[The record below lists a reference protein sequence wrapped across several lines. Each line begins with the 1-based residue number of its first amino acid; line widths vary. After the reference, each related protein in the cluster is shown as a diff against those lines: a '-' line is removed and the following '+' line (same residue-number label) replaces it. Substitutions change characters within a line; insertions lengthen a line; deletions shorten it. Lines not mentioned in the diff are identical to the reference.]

1 MDYQIVWSPEAVAD
15 VEAIASYIARDS
27 AAYAQ
32 AVVEKILE
40 TARQVGEF
48 PSLGRMVPE
57 LAQET
62 IRERFVYSYRL
73 IYRIRNDTITIAAVI
88 HGRRLLRPI
97 RERLTGSEDD
107 PAGA

>member
-1 MDYQIVWSPEAVAD
+1 MDYHVVWSPEAVAD

-27 AAYAQ
+27 AAYAR

-40 TARQVGEF
+40 TAHQVREF
-48 PSLGRMVPE
+48 PLLGRMVPE

-88 HGRRLLRPI
+88 HGQRLLRLI
-97 RERLTGSEDD
+97 RERLEGPEDD
-107 PAGA
+107 LAGA

>member
-1 MDYQIVWSPEAVAD
+1 MDYQVVWSPEAVAD

-27 AAYAQ
+27 AAYAR

-40 TARQVGEF
+40 TARQLCEF
-48 PSLGRMVPE
+48 PFLGRMVLE
-57 LAQET
+57 LAQAS

-88 HGRRLLRPI
+88 HGRRLLGPI
-97 RERLTGSEDD
+97 RERLEGPEDD

>member
-1 MDYQIVWSPEAVAD
+1 MDYQVVWSPEALAD

-48 PSLGRMVPE
+48 PLLGRRVPE
-57 LAQET
+57 LAQDI

-97 RERLTGSEDD
+97 RERLEGHEDD

>member
-40 TARQVGEF
+40 TARQVCEF
-48 PSLGRMVPE
+48 PMLGRMVPE

-97 RERLTGSEDD
+97 RERLEGPEDD

>member
-1 MDYQIVWSPEAVAD
+1 MDYQVVWSPEAVAD

-27 AAYAQ
+27 AAYGQ

-40 TARQVGEF
+40 TARQVREF
-48 PSLGRMVPE
+48 PLLGRMVPE

-97 RERLTGSEDD
+97 RERLEGHDDD
-107 PAGA
+107 PVEE

>member
-40 TARQVGEF
+40 TARQVCEF
-48 PSLGRMVPE
+48 PFLGRMVPE

-88 HGRRLLRPI
+88 HGRRLLRSI
-97 RERLTGSEDD
+97 RERLEGSEDD
-107 PAGA
+107 PAGT

>member
-1 MDYQIVWSPEAVAD
+1 MDYQVVWSPEALAD

-40 TARQVGEF
+40 TAHQVGEF
-48 PSLGRMVPE
+48 PFLGRMVPE
-57 LAQET
+57 VAQDT

-88 HGRRLLRPI
+88 HGRQLLRPI
-97 RERLTGSEDD
+97 RERLEGHEDD

>member
-1 MDYQIVWSPEAVAD
+1 MDYHVVWSPEAVAD

-27 AAYAQ
+27 TVYAR

-40 TARQVGEF
+40 MAHQVRAF
-48 PSLGRMVPE
+48 PLLGRMVPE

-73 IYRIRNDTITIAAVI
+73 IYRIHNDTITIAAVI
-88 HGRRLLRPI
+88 HGRRLLRSI
-97 RERLTGSEDD
+97 RERLEGSEDD

>member
-1 MDYQIVWSPEAVAD
+1 MDYQVVWSPEALAD
-15 VEAIASYIARDS
+15 VEAIAGYIARDS
-27 AAYAQ
+27 AVYAR

-48 PSLGRMVPE
+48 PFLGRMVPE
-57 LAQET
+57 VAQDT

-73 IYRIRNDTITIAAVI
+73 IYRIRNNTITIAAVI
-88 HGRRLLRPI
+88 HGRRLLRPL
-97 RERLTGSEDD
+97 RERLEGPEND

>member
-1 MDYQIVWSPEAVAD
+1 MDYQVVWSPEAVAD
-15 VEAIASYIARDS
+15 VEAIASYITRDS
-27 AAYAQ
+27 AAYAR

-40 TARQVGEF
+40 TAHQVREF
-48 PSLGRMVPE
+48 PFLGRMVPE

-97 RERLTGSEDD
+97 RERLEGPEDD

>member
-1 MDYQIVWSPEAVAD
+1 MDSQIVWSPEAVAD
-15 VEAIASYIARDS
+15 VEAIANYIARDS

-32 AVVEKILE
+32 AVVERILE
-40 TARQVGEF
+40 AARQVGEF
-48 PSLGRMVPE
+48 PFLGRMVPE
-57 LAQET
+57 LAQAT

-88 HGRRLLRPI
+88 HGRRLLRSI
-97 RERLTGSEDD
+97 RERLEGSEDD

>member
-1 MDYQIVWSPEAVAD
+1 MDYQVVWSPEALAD

-48 PSLGRMVPE
+48 PFLGRMVPE
-57 LAQET
+57 LGQDT
-62 IRERFVYSYRL
+62 FRERFVYSYRL

-97 RERLTGSEDD
+97 RERLEGSEDD

>member
-1 MDYQIVWSPEAVAD
+1 MDYQVVWSPEAVAD

-48 PSLGRMVPE
+48 PFLGRMIPE
-57 LAQET
+57 LAQDP

-88 HGRRLLRPI
+88 HGRRLLRSI
-97 RERLTGSEDD
+97 RERLEGSEDD

>member
-1 MDYQIVWSPEAVAD
+1 MPS
-15 VEAIASYIARDS
+15 
-27 AAYAQ
+27 
-32 AVVEKILE
+32 LE
-40 TARQVGEF
+40 TTRQVREF
-48 PSLGRMVPE
+48 PFLGRMVPE

-97 RERLTGSEDD
+97 RERLEGHDDD
-107 PAGA
+107 PVGQ

>member
-1 MDYQIVWSPEAVAD
+1 MDYQVVWSPEAVAD

-40 TARQVGEF
+40 TARQVRVF
-48 PSLGRMVPE
+48 PFLGRMVPE
-57 LAQET
+57 LAQDT

-73 IYRIRNDTITIAAVI
+73 IYRIQNDTITIAAVI

-97 RERLTGSEDD
+97 RERLEGPEDD
-107 PAGA
+107 PAEV

>member
-1 MDYQIVWSPEAVAD
+1 MDHHVVWSPEAVAD

-32 AVVEKILE
+32 AVVEKILA
-40 TARQVGEF
+40 TAHQVREF
-48 PSLGRMVPE
+48 PFLGRIVPE
-57 LAQET
+57 LAQDT

-73 IYRIRNDTITIAAVI
+73 IYRIRHDTITIAAVI

-97 RERLTGSEDD
+97 RERPAGPEDD

>member
-1 MDYQIVWSPEAVAD
+1 MDYQVVWSPEAVAD

-27 AAYAQ
+27 AAYGQ

-40 TARQVGEF
+40 TARQVRELPF
-48 PSLGRMVPE
+48 LGRMVPE

-97 RERLTGSEDD
+97 RERLEGHDDD
-107 PAGA
+107 PVGE

>member
-1 MDYQIVWSPEAVAD
+1 MDYHVAWSPEALAD

-32 AVVEKILE
+32 AVVEKVLE
-40 TARQVGEF
+40 TARNVREF
-48 PSLGRMVPE
+48 PLVGRIVPE
-57 LAQET
+57 LGQET

-88 HGRRLLRPI
+88 HGRRLLGPLRGRI
-97 RERLTGSEDD
+97 EE
-107 PAGA
+107 A